1 MSEATSGLT
10 AELAEDYFRNHVLDR
25 DGEADADCAKTA
37 AEPYAPSPGEKSSM
51 HLSLRIAVGSLA
63 ISFAVLAIK
72 YAAYLLTGSV
82 ALYSDAL
89 ESIINVVTAA
99 GAIVAIRSASRL
111 PDAEHPYGHHKAEY
125 LSAVVVGAMILAAAL
140 AILWEAYGAFLA
152 PKPIDAPWIGLAVN
166 SIATVINVVWSG
178 VLIRQGRRHRSAAL
192 VADGKHLL
200 VDVVTSLGVLVG
212 VVLVVLTG
220 IEVLDAAI
228 AGLVALH
235 VLRSGWRVIGEST
248 SGLLD
253 ESAPAEELTRIREVI
268 SLNTGDAIE
277 THDLRTRHAGR
288 ITFIEFHLV
297 VPGSMSVE
305 RSHEICDRLEI
316 ALQKA
321 LDGAVVT
328 IHVEPDHEA
337 RQVQVLAQ

>member
-1 MSEATSGLT
+1 
-10 AELAEDYFRNHVLDR
+10 
-25 DGEADADCAKTA
+25 
-37 AEPYAPSPGEKSSM
+37 M
-51 HLSLRIAVGSLA
+51 HLSLKIAASSLA
-63 ISFAVLAIK
+63 VSLAVLAIK
-72 YAAYLLTGSV
+72 FGAYRLTGSV

-99 GAIVAIRSASRL
+99 AAVVAIRSAAR
-111 PDAEHPYGHHKAEY
+111 PADAEHPYGHHKAEY
-125 LSAVVVGAMILAAAL
+125 LSAVVVGAMILVAAV
-140 AILWEAYGAFLA
+140 AILREAYGAVLA

-166 SIATVINVVWSG
+166 TVATVINFAWSG

-212 VVLVVLTG
+212 VMLVVLTG
-220 IEVLDAAI
+220 IDVLDAAI
-228 AGLVALH
+228 AALVALH
-235 VLRSGWRVIGEST
+235 VLRSGWGVIRDST

-268 SLNTGDAIE
+268 SLNTRDAIE

-288 ITFIEFHLV
+288 TTFIEFNLV

-305 RSHEICDRLEI
+305 RSHEICDRLEA

-321 LDGAVVT
+321 LEGAVVM

-337 RQVQVLAQ
+337 RQPQVVAG

>member
-1 MSEATSGLT
+1 
-10 AELAEDYFRNHVLDR
+10 
-25 DGEADADCAKTA
+25 
-37 AEPYAPSPGEKSSM
+37 M
-51 HLSLRIAVGSLA
+51 HLSLRIAAGSFGVSLV
-63 ISFAVLAIK
+63 VLAIK
-72 YAAYLLTGSV
+72 YSAYLLTGSV

-89 ESIINVVTAA
+89 ESIINIVTAVA
-99 GAIVAIRSASRL
+99 AIVAIRSAARP

-125 LSAVVVGAMILAAAL
+125 LSAVVVGAMILVAAL

-152 PKPIDAPWIGLAVN
+152 PKQIDAPWVGLAVN
-166 SIATVINVVWSG
+166 SAATVVNVVWSG
-178 VLIRQGRRHRSAAL
+178 VLIRQGRRRRSVAL

-220 IEVLDAAI
+220 IEVLDAVI
-228 AGLVALH
+228 AALVALH
-235 VLRSGWRVIGEST
+235 VLRSGWGVIREGA

-253 ESAPAEELTRIREVI
+253 ESAPAEDLTRIREVI
-268 SLNTGDAIE
+268 SLNTRDAIE

-288 ITFIEFHLV
+288 TTFIEFHLV

-305 RSHEICDRLEI
+305 GSHEICDRLET

-321 LDGAVVT
+321 LEEAVVT
-328 IHVEPDHEA
+328 IHVEPDYEA
-337 RQVQVLAQ
+337 KQAQTAAR